1 MNIFKNVIPYETI
14 TCNDKD
20 SPWMNNQI
28 KTVIAGKKGLYKRL
42 KWRILNSKLLDKLD
56 AFIDALQAKL
66 QSSIHF
72 SQFEYYRKISKND
85 LIHPLLL
92 NGIWPYQKLF

>member
-1 MNIFKNVIPYETI
+1 MN
-14 TCNDKD
+14 D
-20 SPWMNNQI
+20 QI

-42 KWRILNSKLLDKLD
+42 KRRILNSKLLDKLD